1 MVASAA
7 VSRLQPWK
15 FAIFVA
21 RYVRF
26 CTAVNTTALFHRPCR
41 QTLDDVPLRQQQ
53 HDGGGNMSIIAFIT
67 DGVQISKILAHIPAG
82 VRHGNGASGG
92 SRAHARVDRPGCP
105 AAFSPTASPVPAALR
120 AGTTSSLPTPAS
132 VAGSAPPAP
141 PAAWWRP
148 QRIWPTMS
156 SRAWPLRQWVL
167 SVPKRLRYHLERDSA
182 VPIAALHFLAA
193 AAAMRLNL
201 LRRLTCAETSFS

>member
-1 MVASAA
+1 MAFTFFGFLDAVRAISGAPAKAA
-7 VSRLQPWK
+7 PIAPSRHGLTGWRR
-15 FAIFVA
+15 A
-21 RYVRF
+21 
-26 CTAVNTTALFHRPCR
+26 ALFPRVC
-41 QTLDDVPLRQQQ
+41 PLC
-53 HDGGGNMSIIAFIT
+53 GGNMRIIAFIT